1 MEVRTFQIHQIYSVS
16 IMNKDFSYLASEL
29 ILVRKTDNND
39 LMKII
44 DEVNSEEKNKAQSYD
59 WAFILFLYKEI
70 YIKYLLWCGF

>member
-1 MEVRTFQIHQIYSVS
+1 
-16 IMNKDFSYLASEL
+16 MNKDFSYLASEL

-59 WAFILFLYKEI
+59 
-70 YIKYLLWCGF
+70 